1 MVDKLQRAAVN
12 NCSQFTE
19 IAEFVLSP
27 NLSIPETALE
37 FASTLLID
45 TVGVAAGAARLEAG
59 QIARD
64 FAVDFQGAGQ
74 AKHAAT
80 LMFDGRKASL
90 PGAAYAVATSVD
102 NLDAHDGYNP
112 SKGHIG
118 CAAVPALFAFAEQHP
133 RLTGRQAL
141 TSLTIAYEVAA
152 RAATSLH
159 ATVSDYHTSGAWN
172 ALGVAA
178 LGCRMQGCD
187 PDRLRHALGI
197 AEYHGPRSQMM
208 REIANPTM
216 LHDGSGM
223 GALVGVSAAIL
234 ASRGFEG
241 APAITA
247 ESSEVADHWRNLGN
261 VWTIEK
267 NYIKPYPICRWAH
280 AAIDAVRKLA
290 QENEFSVSD
299 IRSVNVQTFNEAACL
314 FPGMPQ
320 TTSQAQYS
328 LRFSVAL
335 MLHYGR
341 IGPEHISGDGLINKT
356 IEMFLAKIVIE
367 DSAHHSSRFPASRCS
382 DVTIELNDGREL
394 YSGHIEARGGPEA
407 PMKISEIE
415 EKFLDLTSLTLEPS
429 RARSIWGMRDKLL
442 NNDML
447 FSELAALVS
456 PPATNAGV

>member
-1 MVDKLQRAAVN
+1 
-12 NCSQFTE
+12 
-19 IAEFVLSP
+19 
-27 NLSIPETALE
+27 
-37 FASTLLID
+37 
-45 TVGVAAGAARLEAG
+45 
-59 QIARD
+59 
-64 FAVDFQGAGQ
+64 
-74 AKHAAT
+74 
-80 LMFDGRKASL
+80 
-90 PGAAYAVATSVD
+90 
-102 NLDAHDGYNP
+102 
-112 SKGHIG
+112 
-118 CAAVPALFAFAEQHP
+118 
-133 RLTGRQAL
+133 
-141 TSLTIAYEVAA
+141 
-152 RAATSLH
+152 
-159 ATVSDYHTSGAWN
+159 
-172 ALGVAA
+172 
-178 LGCRMQGCD
+178 
-187 PDRLRHALGI
+187 
-197 AEYHGPRSQMM
+197 
-208 REIANPTM
+208 
-216 LHDGSGM
+216 M